1 MKRKKNI
8 PYKTIL
14 LFLAVTIAIVVSF
27 ILWESDIRELM
38 EKGIRYADSNLLFVA
53 LILYLTLA
61 CNCLQNSLGQVD
73 RYRRKVYYLK

>member
-14 LFLAVTIAIVVSF
+14 LFLAVTIAIVVLF

-61 CNCLQNSLGQVD
+61 SDIFLLVPSVLAGKIFCDS
-73 RYRRKVYYLK
+73 